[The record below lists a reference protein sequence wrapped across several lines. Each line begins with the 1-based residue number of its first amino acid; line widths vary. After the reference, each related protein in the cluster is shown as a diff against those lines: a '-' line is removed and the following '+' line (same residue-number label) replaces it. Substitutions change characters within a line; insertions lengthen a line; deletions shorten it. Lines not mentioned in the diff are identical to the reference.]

1 MYDYLHLAVLVLY
14 IASFTLRYFT
24 IFKVSQG
31 WIHTN
36 FNGMYDYLNLA
47 ALVLYI
53 TSFTSLNFTIFK
65 VKTGM
70 DP

>member
-1 MYDYLHLAVLVLY
+1 MLWQEIKQLYGDGMHNYFNSLYNYLDLAVLVLY

-36 FNGMYDYLNLA
+36 FNNIQG
-47 ALVLYI
+47 
-53 TSFTSLNFTIFK
+53 
-65 VKTGM
+65 
-70 DP
+70 